1 MKRDGLLLTIFA
13 IVSILG
19 FIALLLLNKY
29 HNVYAFELEKIGEI
43 NEQIENG
50 YISHLEE
57 NPENR
62 NPILRDV
69 VAAIEGEEELIDEDR
84 VDNMDYENND
94 NSTMENNSY
103 DNFKIMVIFCF
114 GLSVGVIVGHFLTGF
129 IK

>member
-94 NSTMENNSY
+94 NSTMEDNNY